1 MSELPDPVFQPTTF
15 GKYFLT
21 RRIAVGG
28 MAEVFAAKLYGAD
41 GFEKDLVIKQIL
53 PQHARDPEFVQ
64 SFVAE
69 AKIAVSLNHANIVAI
84 YELGRVDGTY
94 FIAME
99 YVDGMDL
106 YAFVDGCRR
115 NNIRIEP
122 GHALCAVEEVAKGL
136 DYAHRGLGPDGQPLD
151 LVHRD
156 LNPRN
161 VLASKQGEVKI
172 LDFGIAKVRSTIAAM
187 PKTRAGVV
195 KGTTGYM
202 SPEQAMGLEVDA
214 RTDIYQAGLLLY
226 EMLTGQALF
235 WRPDDESTRALM
247 RRHEV
252 KAVST
257 LVPGLPSD
265 FDQLL
270 FDALARNPDDRIPD
284 ASTLVRRLA
293 QLRFQLYPDAS
304 AAGLGRQVTQLA
316 QLEARTNEPFEP
328 DIPATEELSEVISRA
343 IEQSIGTANVETIA
357 RSAIAPR
364 DRPTTGSE
372 PISLSSNPPP
382 SMSLRP
388 EDISATM
395 SLRPDDVA
403 GTPMNLRSDEVPT
416 AVASAPPR
424 HPTDP
429 SMAAVTPTN
438 RRVVLTATGDLVPD
452 AAREDVNPFDLAVER
467 ASTDRRPIM
476 LWAALG
482 IAVLSIFILASWLM
496 ASSPQPA
503 PIDQES
509 STIPEAAIE
518 PPPVLDEPTA
528 DPAVVV
534 RTAQPDSAPTRAQPN
549 TKATGFATVAFG
561 TRSCSSRV
569 SLDGKIIA
577 RSTPSFDHRVPAGPH
592 IVVLEGIDCPP
603 IERPGSLQQV
613 IPTVRREI
621 DVEPGKTIKV
631 IADFDE
637 QKIIVRT
644 K

>member
-1 MSELPDPVFQPTTF
+1 MRGAPSDGPDPVFQPTTF

-99 YVDGMDL
+99 FVDGMDL
-106 YAFVDGCRR
+106 YAFVDACRR
-115 NNIRIEP
+115 HGVTIDP
-122 GHALCAVEEVAKGL
+122 GHALYAVEEVAKGL
-136 DYAHRGLGPDGQPLD
+136 DYAHRGLGPDGQPLG

-252 KAVST
+252 RPVST
-257 LVPGLPSD
+257 LVPGLPKD
-265 FDQLL
+265 FDTLL
-270 FDALARNPDDRIPD
+270 FAALARNPDDRIPD
-284 ASTLVRRLA
+284 AATLVRYLA
-293 QLRFQLYPDAS
+293 QLRFQLYPNATAS
-304 AAGLGRQVTQLA
+304 GLGQQVSRVASLD
-316 QLEARTNEPFEP
+316 ARADADIGPE
-328 DIPATEELSEVISRA
+328 IPATEELSEVISRA
-343 IEQSIGTANVETIA
+343 IEQSIGNAKVETIA
-357 RSAIAPR
+357 RSDIAPR

-372 PISLSSNPPP
+372 PISLT
-382 SMSLRP
+382 LER
-388 EDISATM
+388 
-395 SLRPDDVA
+395 
-403 GTPMNLRSDEVPT
+403 
-416 AVASAPPR
+416 PPR
-424 HPTDP
+424 ARRQSVRADLAPTEVTSSP
-429 SMAAVTPTN
+429 SPQRHRTPATP
-438 RRVVLTATGDLVPD
+438 RVLLTADGLLVPD
-452 AAREDVNPFDLAVER
+452 KPQTEAAWPLPALLENL
-467 ASTDRRPIM
+467 DRRV
-476 LWAALG
+476 LWAAL
-482 IAVLSIFILASWLM
+482 AAMCAAILALGGWLLSG
-496 ASSPQPA
+496 SSEPA
-503 PIDQES
+503 PLN
-509 STIPEAAIE
+509 TE
-518 PPPVLDEPTA
+518 P
-528 DPAVVV
+528 
-534 RTAQPDSAPTRAQPN
+534 RTAQQAAAVDNNDEPRDDQQEAANDGDGPRPAPVRSSPSANLTGQRTSRTPPRAP
-549 TKATGFATVAFG
+549 AVRAVTGFATVAFG

-569 SLDGKIIA
+569 SLDGQVIA
-577 RSTPSFDHRVPAGPH
+577 RSTPSFDHRVTAGVH
-592 IVVLEGIDCPP
+592 VVVLEGIGCPP
-603 IERPGSLQQV
+603 IERPGSLQQT
-613 IPTVRREI
+613 IPTVRRQIE
-621 DVEPGKTIKV
+621 VEPGTSLKV
-631 IADFDE
+631 IADFE
-637 QKIIVRT
+637 RNEIIVRQ

>member
-1 MSELPDPVFQPTTF
+1 
-15 GKYFLT
+15 
-21 RRIAVGG
+21 

-106 YAFVDGCRR
+106 YAFVDACRR
-115 NNIRIEP
+115 QGIVIDP
-122 GHALCAVEEVAKGL
+122 GHALYAVEEVAKGL
-136 DYAHRGLGPDGQPLD
+136 DYAHRGLGPDGEPLG

-252 KAVST
+252 RPVSS
-257 LVPGLPSD
+257 LVSGLPSD
-265 FDQLL
+265 FDGLL
-270 FDALARNPDDRIPD
+270 FAALARNPDDRIPD
-284 ASTLVRRLA
+284 ASTLVRYLS
-293 QLRFQLYPDAS
+293 QLRFKLYPNAS
-304 AAGLGRQVTQLA
+304 SAGLGQQVA
-316 QLEARTNEPFEP
+316 QVAALEAQADASVEP

-357 RSAIAPR
+357 RSSIAPP

-372 PISLSSNPPP
+372 PISLASAQAPLRGLSPDFVPTEVASLPP
-382 SMSLRP
+382 SDPANVTRP
-388 EDISATM
+388 PTPTPHVLLTSDGLIV
-395 SLRPDDVA
+395 PD
-403 GTPMNLRSDEVPT
+403 R
-416 AVASAPPR
+416 APP
-424 HPTDP
+424 
-429 SMAAVTPTN
+429 AAGWQGLTGLAEQLD
-438 RRVVLTATGDLVPD
+438 RRVLLAALAAVLTAILFLTG
-452 AAREDVNPFDLAVER
+452 
-467 ASTDRRPIM
+467 
-476 LWAALG
+476 WALFG
-482 IAVLSIFILASWLM
+482 PSE
-496 ASSPQPA
+496 PA
-503 PIDQES
+503 PVEA
-509 STIPEAAIE
+509 PETSAAPVE
-518 PPPVLDEPTA
+518 PTDAPPPLAPA
-528 DPAVVV
+528 DPADPAAPKAPPPARAGIA
-534 RTAQPDSAPTRAQPN
+534 RTTAPTAEQPPRP
-549 TKATGFATVAFG
+549 AVSGYATVAFG

-569 SLDGKIIA
+569 SLDGKVIA
-577 RSTPSFDHRVPAGPH
+577 RSTPSFDHRVPAGVH
-592 IVVLEGIDCPP
+592 IVMLEGVGCPP
-603 IERPGSLQQV
+603 IERPGSLEQR
-613 IPTVRREI
+613 IPMVRREI
-621 DVEPGKTIKV
+621 EVEPGTSLRV
-631 IADFDE
+631 IADFDRQE
-637 QKIIVRT
+637 ITIRRK
-644 K
+644 